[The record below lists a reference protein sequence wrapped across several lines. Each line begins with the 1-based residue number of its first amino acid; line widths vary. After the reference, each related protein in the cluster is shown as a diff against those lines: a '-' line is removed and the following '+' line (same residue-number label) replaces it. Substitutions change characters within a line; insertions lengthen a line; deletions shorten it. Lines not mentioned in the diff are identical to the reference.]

1 LNIVKIKKLS
11 RTKHTASSLLQ
22 VGRPIC
28 QPFGEIKTKKQPVY
42 ISKLFAKNFRSLRQ
56 AVVRLE
62 NGKNVIVGKNN
73 SGKSNIIKALELLV
87 GEKHP
92 SYATISQNDFYTYK
106 CKDDEG
112 NLVEK
117 VADDFYIEIELQGRD
132 FNESEI
138 KSMKK
143 SAAFSKIGNISDV
156 YKKEENEDIW
166 VNFDFF
172 QSLDDIENRPEIVKI
187 TETSKAGKPY
197 ETKVKWFNGEGL
209 YQKVSTAKVIKIFL
223 SKSRIDEDA
232 SGYGIIIIDSDNNFW
247 VSHYMP
253 KKFRDSIITTTVISA
268 LRSHKEDLRL
278 NQYTWFGKLI
288 GALWNANKTKVE
300 PQSKKSYEEL
310 IREKSENIRVF
321 VDAVFEENT
330 IEMRKLLE
338 SAIAHNAVSFKFLS
352 NSKFDLYKN
361 VQIFVDDGIDRPI
374 NEKGTGIQ
382 SAVIIALFSQYCYR
396 FHNSS
401 SLLIT
406 EEPEL
411 YLHPQARRVISAELN
426 NYIKSSKEQKRQLI
440 ISTHSTEYLRNVE
453 PKNIIRV
460 FKDDNLNCSVI
471 AQLSDEVASEIT
483 KEIQRF
489 IWSAN
494 TEMFFADKVILV
506 EGGELYLLPA
516 LVDKILSKNQLL
528 DYENTTVARVNGKGN
543 FLTYLK
549 MLHQFKIEWI
559 VLGDLDCFRGEVRKI
574 CKHLSIN
581 EYDNE
586 IEAITTKINA
596 SVTDF
601 EGIKDRVD
609 KIERNLDVQGLQN
622 VFERFENGT
631 IERDDEDLQKT
642 LVYIRSRYIKVD
654 IRNAIIEAIGI
665 EKFTEMQKK
674 LRNSNIFIWSFG
686 ELENYYS
693 KNAKLLRGSKD
704 MKALELSY
712 LVAEENSTLENWF
725 ENVDEINELIQR
737 IAKNKKSLNNVLNDH
752 AAQAQPAEPTQ
763 GGTA

>member
-1 LNIVKIKKLS
+1 M
-11 RTKHTASSLLQ
+11 
-22 VGRPIC
+22 
-28 QPFGEIKTKKQPVY
+28 Y

-56 AVVRLE
+56 TVIRLE

-112 NLVEK
+112 NVIEK

-132 FNESEI
+132 FNEAEI

-143 SAAFSKIGNISDV
+143 SAAFSKIGNASDV
-156 YKKEENEDIW
+156 YRKETNGDIW

-172 QSLDDIENRPEIVKI
+172 QSLDDIETRPEIVTI
-187 TETSKAGKPY
+187 TETPKAGKPY
-197 ETKVKWFNGEGL
+197 ETKVKWLSGEGL
-209 YQKVSTAKVIKIFL
+209 FQKITTAKTIKIFL
-223 SKSRIDEDA
+223 CKSRNDEDA
-232 SGYGIIIIDSDNNFW
+232 AGYGTIILDSESNFW
-247 VSHYMP
+247 ISHYMP

-288 GALWNANKTKVE
+288 GALWNANKKKVE
-300 PQSKKSYEEL
+300 PTTERTYEDL
-310 IREKSENIRVF
+310 IKEQSENIRIF

-352 NSKFDLYKN
+352 DSKFDLYKN
-361 VQIFVDDGIDRPI
+361 VQIFIDDGIDRPI

-382 SAVIIALFSQYCYR
+382 SAVIIALFSQYCHR

-471 AQLSDEVASEIT
+471 AQLNDEVASEIT

-516 LVDKILSKNQLL
+516 LVDKILSKNQFL
-528 DYENTTVARVNGKGN
+528 DYENTTIARVNGKGN

-549 MLHQFKIEWI
+549 MLHQFKIDWI
-559 VLGDLDCFRGEVRKI
+559 VLGDLDCFRGDVRKI
-574 CKHLSIN
+574 CQYLSLS
-581 EYDNE
+581 ELDKE

-601 EGIKDRVD
+601 EGIKDRID

-631 IERDDEDLQKT
+631 IERDDEDLQNT
-642 LVYIRSRYIKVD
+642 LAYIRSRYIKVD
-654 IRNAIIEAIGI
+654 IRNAIIETIGT
-665 EKFTEMQKK
+665 ERFVEMQNK
-674 LRNSNIFIWSFG
+674 LREHNVFIWSFG
-686 ELENYYS
+686 ELENYYT
-693 KNAKLLRGSKD
+693 KKAKLLRGSKD

-712 LVAEENSTLENWF
+712 VVAEEDVNLEEWF
-725 ENVDEINELIQR
+725 ENLDEIKELIQS
-737 IAKNKKSLNNVLNDH
+737 ISKNKK
-752 AAQAQPAEPTQ
+752 QPIE
-763 GGTA
+763 

>member
-1 LNIVKIKKLS
+1 M
-11 RTKHTASSLLQ
+11 
-22 VGRPIC
+22 
-28 QPFGEIKTKKQPVY
+28 Y

-56 AVVRLE
+56 TVIRLE

-92 SYATISQNDFYTYK
+92 SYVTISQNDFYTFK

-112 NLVEK
+112 NVIEK

-143 SAAFSKIGNISDV
+143 SAAFSRIGNISDI
-156 YKKEENEDIW
+156 YRREANGDIW

-172 QSLDDIENRPEIVKI
+172 QSLDDIETRPEIITI
-187 TETSKAGKPY
+187 TEISKAGKPY
-197 ETKVKWFNGEGL
+197 ETKVKWLSGEGL
-209 YQKVSTAKVIKIFL
+209 YQKVLTARAIKIFL
-223 SKSRIDEDA
+223 CKSRNDEDA
-232 SGYGIIIIDSDNNFW
+232 SGYGTIILDSDNNFW
-247 VSHYMP
+247 ISHYMP

-278 NQYTWFGKLI
+278 NQYSWFGKLI
-288 GALWNANKTKVE
+288 GALWNANKIKVE
-300 PQSKKSYEEL
+300 PTTERTYEEL
-310 IREKSENIRVF
+310 IKEQSENIRIF

-352 NSKFDLYKN
+352 DSKFDLYKN

-382 SAVIIALFSQYCYR
+382 SAVIIALFSQYCHK

-471 AQLSDEVASEIT
+471 AQLNDEVASEIT

-516 LVDKILSKNQLL
+516 LVDKVLSKNQLL
-528 DYENTTVARVNGKGN
+528 DYENTTIARVNGKGN

-549 MLHQFKIEWI
+549 MLHQFMIDWI
-559 VLGDLDCFRGEVRKI
+559 LLGDLDCFRGEVRKI
-574 CKHLSIN
+574 CKYLSLN

-609 KIERNLDVQGLQN
+609 KIDRNTDVQGLQN
-622 VFERFENGT
+622 VFERFENRT
-631 IERDDEDLQKT
+631 IERDDEDLQST
-642 LVYIRSRYIKVD
+642 LAFMRSRYIKVD
-654 IRNAIIEAIGI
+654 IRNAILEAIGND
-665 EKFTEMQKK
+665 KFAEIQKK
-674 LRNSNIFIWSFG
+674 LRESKVFIWSFG
-686 ELENYYS
+686 ELENYYT
-693 KNAKLLRGSKD
+693 KQAKILRGSKD

-712 LVAEENSTLENWF
+712 IVADEEVNLEDWF
-725 ENVDEINELIQR
+725 ENLDEINELINY
-737 IAKNKKSLNNVLNDH
+737 ISKS
-752 AAQAQPAEPTQ
+752 
-763 GGTA
+763 

>member
-1 LNIVKIKKLS
+1 M
-11 RTKHTASSLLQ
+11 
-22 VGRPIC
+22 
-28 QPFGEIKTKKQPVY
+28 Y

-56 AVVRLE
+56 TVIRLE

-92 SYATISQNDFYTYK
+92 SYATISQNDFYTHK
-106 CKDDEG
+106 CKDEEG
-112 NLVEK
+112 NVIEK

-132 FNESEI
+132 FNELEI

-143 SAAFSKIGNISDV
+143 SAAFSKLGNITDV
-156 YKKEENEDIW
+156 YRKEESGDIW

-172 QSLDDIENRPEIVKI
+172 QSLDDIETRPEIVTI

-197 ETKVKWFNGEGL
+197 ETKVKWLNGEGL
-209 YQKVSTAKVIKIFL
+209 YQKVLTAKTIKIFFC
-223 SKSRIDEDA
+223 KSRNDEDA
-232 SGYGIIIIDSDNNFW
+232 SGYGTIIIDSENNFW
-247 VSHYMP
+247 ISHYMP

-278 NQYTWFGKLI
+278 NQYSWFGKLI
-288 GALWNANKTKVE
+288 GALWNANKTKIE
-300 PQSKKSYEEL
+300 PATERTYEEL
-310 IREKSENIRVF
+310 IKEQSENIKVF

-352 NSKFDLYKN
+352 DSKFDLYKN

-382 SAVIIALFSQYCYR
+382 SAVIIALFSQYCHR

-471 AQLSDEVASEIT
+471 AQLSDDVASEIT

-516 LVDKILSKNQLL
+516 LVDNILSKNQLL
-528 DYENTTVARVNGKGN
+528 DYENTTIARVNGKGN

-549 MLHQFKIEWI
+549 MLHQFKIDWI

-574 CKHLSIN
+574 CQHLSLV
-581 EYDNE
+581 EFDKE
-586 IEAITTKINA
+586 IEAITTKINS

-601 EGIKDRVD
+601 EGIKDRID
-609 KIERNLDVQGLQN
+609 KIERNLDVQSLQG
-622 VFERFENGT
+622 VFERFEDGT
-631 IERDDEDLQKT
+631 IEREDEDLQKT
-642 LVYIRSRYIKVD
+642 LAYIRSRYVKVD
-654 IRNAIIEAIGI
+654 IRNAIVETIGI
-665 EKFTEMQKK
+665 DRFAEMQKK
-674 LRNSNIFIWSFG
+674 LRESNVFIWSFG
-686 ELENYYS
+686 ELENYYTKS
-693 KNAKLLRGSKD
+693 AKLLRGSKD

-712 LVAEENSTLENWF
+712 IVAEESVNLEDWF
-725 ENVDEINELIQR
+725 ENLDEIKELIQS
-737 IAKNKKSLNNVLNDH
+737 ISKNKKSPNNALN
-752 AAQAQPAEPTQ
+752 AYAAQPASPTQ